1 MAARWRSRKRLTIT
15 AGAATFVIKAEN
27 DKTDFEHRIF
37 NIIDAITNRIAL
49 DIIKRDL
56 ELLIQDITT
65 KAEALEQIDKI
76 ERLILN
82 IIDNIINRTPLEI
95 VKTRIK
101 YLRTLVESTPEFV
114 EAYDEFNETI
124 LDIIKMIT
132 LQIDIPSII
141 KSIETLQLAIAEEKP
156 ETELMGKIQRLIL
169 GIIDNIINRTP
180 LEIVKT
186 RLKYLKELIRE
197 LVAMDTQT

>member
-1 MAARWRSRKRLTIT
+1 
-15 AGAATFVIKAEN
+15 
-27 DKTDFEHRIF
+27 
-37 NIIDAITNRIAL
+37 
-49 DIIKRDL
+49 
-56 ELLIQDITT
+56 
-65 KAEALEQIDKI
+65 
-76 ERLILN
+76 
-82 IIDNIINRTPLEI
+82 
-95 VKTRIK
+95 
-101 YLRTLVESTPEFV
+101 LRTLVESTPEFV

-169 GIIDNIINRTP
+169 GIIDNIIDRTP

-186 RLKYLKELIRE
+186 RLKYLKELVRE
-197 LVAMDTQT
+197 LVAMDAAN